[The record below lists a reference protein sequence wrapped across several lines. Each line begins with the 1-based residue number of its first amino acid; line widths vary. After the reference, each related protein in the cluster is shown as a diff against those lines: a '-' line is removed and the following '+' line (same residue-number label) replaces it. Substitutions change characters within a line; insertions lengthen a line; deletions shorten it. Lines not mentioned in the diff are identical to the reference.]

1 MKKMK
6 HEWMDIN
13 KEEGRVDDMTDIT
26 IYFYITRRH
35 RHLEF
40 T

>member
-1 MKKMK
+1 
-6 HEWMDIN
+6 MDIN
-13 KEEGRVDDMTDIT
+13 KEEGRVDDMTDIS
-26 IYFYITRRH
+26 ILFYTRH